1 MEWNNSFTELLEIQ
15 CVTKSAGGLGL
26 KRMKKKEAVLMQ
38 VEVTHGKVFIIKS
51 QGNEDIN

>member
-15 CVTKSAGGLGL
+15 CVTNSAGGFGL
-26 KRMKKKEAVLMQ
+26 KRTKKEAVLVQ
-38 VEVTHGKVFIIKS
+38 VGVTHGKFFIIKS